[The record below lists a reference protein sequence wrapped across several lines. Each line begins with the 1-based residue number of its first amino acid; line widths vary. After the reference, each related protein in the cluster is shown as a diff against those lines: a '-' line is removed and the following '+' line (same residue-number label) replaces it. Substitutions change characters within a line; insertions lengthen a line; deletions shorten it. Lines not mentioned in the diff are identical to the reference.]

1 MRKSFGFLLIIVP
14 FSDASKLGSSTKENV
29 QPLKRSK
36 SRTNSK
42 SQSLPKSKSSIVIG
56 SSDAS
61 WETISKGR
69 VCTKK
74 VLDLQIKIDTKKKKP
89 SLVQKLRGYNELL
102 DELQR
107 LKLEYESVQRE
118 KIALRERLSE
128 ETEKQRDND
137 DQHQSRVNGLLSEF
151 KKVKIENDKLNT
163 EMAHLKKQVTDWQDQ
178 FEMEKQN
185 IVDLIERNGMQ
196 IRL

>member
-1 MRKSFGFLLIIVP
+1 M
-14 FSDASKLGSSTKENV
+14 
-29 QPLKRSK
+29 
-36 SRTNSK
+36 
-42 SQSLPKSKSSIVIG
+42 
-56 SSDAS
+56 
-61 WETISKGR
+61 
-69 VCTKK
+69 
-74 VLDLQIKIDTKKKKP
+74 LDLQIKIDTKKKKP

-185 IVDLIERNGMQ
+185 IVDLIERNGIQ

>member
-1 MRKSFGFLLIIVP
+1 MY
-14 FSDASKLGSSTKENV
+14 
-29 QPLKRSK
+29 
-36 SRTNSK
+36 
-42 SQSLPKSKSSIVIG
+42 
-56 SSDAS
+56 
-61 WETISKGR
+61 
-69 VCTKK
+69 KK

-185 IVDLIERNGMQ
+185 IVDLIERNGM
-196 IRL
+196 

>member
-1 MRKSFGFLLIIVP
+1 MY
-14 FSDASKLGSSTKENV
+14 
-29 QPLKRSK
+29 
-36 SRTNSK
+36 
-42 SQSLPKSKSSIVIG
+42 
-56 SSDAS
+56 
-61 WETISKGR
+61 
-69 VCTKK
+69 KK